1 VTTETGIHS
10 GLEDARQQAA
20 AQLENIAELLKGAL
34 DYGGVLTDQLI
45 EELEELPLELLVR
58 GPREGWTV
66 PGAPLPADWA
76 TPAEFQIL
84 LCTGGPAVRLTG
96 RLDWQ
101 SCTPYLVQLEYQSWW
116 APWTVYPLSSEEV
129 AVLLE
134 FSQLFFWGE

>member
-1 VTTETGIHS
+1 MTTETRTHS

-20 AQLENIAELLKGAL
+20 AQLEHIAELLR
-34 DYGGVLTDQLI
+34 DSNPWTT
-45 EELEELPLELLVR
+45 EELELLQALPLELLVR

-66 PGAPLPADWA
+66 PGAPPPEDWA

-116 APWTVYPLSSEEV
+116 TPWTVYPLSSEEV